1 MRDWVI
7 YSLKAN
13 SLLKIIIILLLG
25 TGIGAPHIM
34 AKEIPVRNGSMLQQQ
49 NNIVEDIAGPRAQ
62 RQEVGRVALKP
73 GTNGEIRLLIT
84 LPPAH
89 HLLEGFAAQY
99 LVKVYPGAPV
109 VIPESSRTGKISD
122 TRFYIPFTAGAKG
135 RGTIEV
141 QAVYGY
147 CNDTDKQCIPREA
160 VWKIDVSLDPQ
171 TGREIIELEDKP

>member
-1 MRDWVI
+1 
-7 YSLKAN
+7 LKAN
-13 SLLKIIIILLLG
+13 FLLKTIIIVLLA

-34 AKEIPVRNGSMLQQQ
+34 AKEIPVRNGSMPQQQ
-49 NNIVEDIAGPRAQ
+49 NSIVEDIASPRAQ
-62 RQEVGRVALKP
+62 HQEVSGVALRR
-73 GTNGEIRLLIT
+73 GTKGEIRVLIT

-89 HLLEGFAAQY
+89 HLLEGFASQY

-122 TRFYIPFTAGAKG
+122 TRFYIPFTTGAKG

-160 VWKIDVSLDPQ
+160 VWKIVFSLAPQ
-171 TGREIIELEDKP
+171 TGGEIIELEDKP

>member
-1 MRDWVI
+1 
-7 YSLKAN
+7 LKN
-13 SLLKIIIILLLG
+13 SLLKTVIILLLG
-25 TGIGAPHIM
+25 TGIGAPLIM
-34 AKEIPVRNGSMLQQQ
+34 AKEIPVRNGSVPPQQ

-62 RQEVGRVALKP
+62 HQEVSGVALRP
-73 GTNGEIRLLIT
+73 GTKGEIRVLIT
-84 LPPAH
+84 LPTAH
-89 HLLEGFAAQY
+89 HLLEGFTSQY

-109 VIPESSRTGKISD
+109 VIPESSRRGKISD

-171 TGREIIELEDKP
+171 TGREIVELEDKP